1 MELINCKIG
10 VPFKYGGIM
19 IVAKRTMAKTGT
31 TQVCPSCVFF
41 SRKNDIGQCKH
52 IKECIAFKRPD
63 RKSVIFRMAKQKKEK
78 KDE

>member
-1 MELINCKIG
+1 MELIDCKIG
-10 VPFKYGGIM
+10 VPFKYGGIT
-19 IVAKRTMAKTGT
+19 IVAKLTRTKTGA

-63 RKSVIFRMAKQKKEK
+63 KKSVIFRMAKQKKERYNG
-78 KDE
+78 

>member
-1 MELINCKIG
+1 MELIDCKIG
-10 VPFKYGGIM
+10 VPFKYGGIT
-19 IVAKRTMAKTGT
+19 IVAKLTRTKTGA

-41 SRKNDIGQCKH
+41 SRKNDIGQCEH